1 MNIVGFD
8 FGTTNS
14 LISKVTGGRVIN
26 YTDDITGLPYPSVV
40 CYRGGQVIVG
50 SQAKQLVSQ
59 AGLGIQDNIIVSP
72 KFELG
77 KESIFVEGVQRS
89 PVDIVSDVVGFVVS
103 EAVNSSRGGQQI
115 DKAVVTI
122 PVDFEGYRRAALRE
136 AFQKAGVG
144 VVQFVHEPLAALYGF
159 FRGQKDFEET
169 LREFNKKLVLV
180 FDWGGGTLDLTL
192 CKIIDGNLYQLKNDG
207 TDQVG
212 GDMFDYA
219 IQNAV
224 VERVSKDRDLDDVDV
239 SQNSK
244 KRFRAVCE
252 RAKIDLSAKDKV
264 NLYEEDFFQNIDGDP
279 DLDYQLTR
287 TELENIVT
295 PILEK
300 GIRRIRS
307 LLEMADVEPS
317 EIYACIATGGMANMP
332 AIKAR
337 LHEIFGPQ
345 RVRVSEKS
353 ATMIAEGA
361 AWMAY
366 DEAQLHLGKRVELL
380 LARNNRVPLI
390 NADIPMPKESEVFED
405 KFSTFCVDP
414 RDGYAKFQI
423 ESPLR
428 PGKKILNNDL
438 RVTLANM
445 VLKVDENA
453 DPFKERLSINLKLD
467 DNLIL
472 FLEASSDK
480 SGEASE
486 TEIHE
491 LEFSLKFPD
500 INASSDGGE
509 EDSIIEIPD
518 SEAGS
523 PGELTMRSNLS
534 QSDKDYSMIPGELAR
549 KVRPQLLNRMNPSYS
564 EMQAEEDIYYQHLKA
579 ASGLRVYKYR

>member
-1 MNIVGFD
+1 
-8 FGTTNS
+8 
-14 LISKVTGGRVIN
+14 
-26 YTDDITGLPYPSVV
+26 
-40 CYRGGQVIVG
+40 
-50 SQAKQLVSQ
+50 
-59 AGLGIQDNIIVSP
+59 
-72 KFELG
+72 
-77 KESIFVEGVQRS
+77 
-89 PVDIVSDVVGFVVS
+89 
-103 EAVNSSRGGQQI
+103 
-115 DKAVVTI
+115 
-122 PVDFEGYRRAALRE
+122 
-136 AFQKAGVG
+136 
-144 VVQFVHEPLAALYGF
+144 
-159 FRGQKDFEET
+159 
-169 LREFNKKLVLV
+169 
-180 FDWGGGTLDLTL
+180 
-192 CKIIDGNLYQLKNDG
+192 
-207 TDQVG
+207 
-212 GDMFDYA
+212 
-219 IQNAV
+219 
-224 VERVSKDRDLDDVDV
+224 
-239 SQNSK
+239 
-244 KRFRAVCE
+244 
-252 RAKIDLSAKDKV
+252 
-264 NLYEEDFFQNIDGDP
+264 
-279 DLDYQLTR
+279 
-287 TELENIVT
+287 
-295 PILEK
+295 
-300 GIRRIRS
+300 
-307 LLEMADVEPS
+307 
-317 EIYACIATGGMANMP
+317 
-332 AIKAR
+332 
-337 LHEIFGPQ
+337 
-345 RVRVSEKS
+345 
-353 ATMIAEGA
+353 MIAEGA

-445 VLKVDENA
+445 VLKVDENS

-500 INASSDGGE
+500 INASSNGGE

-564 EMQAEEDIYYQHLKA
+564 EMQAEEDIYYQHLKP
-579 ASGLRVYKYR
+579 ASGLRVYRYK